1 MRVSTFCVE
10 FLLIVH
16 GLVDIFRVA
25 IVLEICP
32 CVNTRGDDDESGMGG
47 GMRSGLS
54 E

>member
-1 MRVSTFCVE
+1 MRVSTSCIE

-16 GLVDIFRVA
+16 GLVDIFRIT

-32 CVNTRGDDDESGMGG
+32 CVNTRGEDDESGMDGG
-47 GMRSGLS
+47 KRSGLS